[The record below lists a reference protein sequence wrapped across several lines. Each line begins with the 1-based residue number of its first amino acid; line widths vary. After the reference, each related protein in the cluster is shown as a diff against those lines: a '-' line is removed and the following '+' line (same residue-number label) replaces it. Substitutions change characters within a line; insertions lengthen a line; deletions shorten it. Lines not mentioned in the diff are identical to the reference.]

1 MLRKELEDYVGFEV
15 QVHVLQRIINGIL
28 RDVTNATVTVR
39 TLDGPGYDEYVD
51 VEVPI
56 LNISYV
62 TIL

>member
-39 TLDGPGYDEYVD
+39 TLDSPGYDEYVD